1 MSTNLTHYWEKIP
14 PKYRQLAVY
23 ASAVGCVFLLSY
35 LFVTGGGA
43 SKKTANEEKKT
54 VREIFTPN
62 RLNDRFGIPG
72 IAHDLEDAN
81 RKINELTQKMAKLL
95 ETREGRQEQDNTKF
109 QTQVKQ
115 EVERQVQEFRKEDQK
130 NGQKNNEVKAHPPG
144 APGQAPHASLP
155 KGLLGK
161 FEKDKFPPDWLP
173 TQAKKDSKT
182 AASGSPLAGSHTAK
196 DIRVITAESSAREAA
211 GSSGQPGDIR
221 VVRGAKKSGSDDKKG
236 TFIPAGSIFSGTLL
250 TGMDA
255 PCGQAAKRDPFPV
268 LLRVKRVAI
277 LPNRYTADVRECFLV
292 ASGYGDLSS
301 ERAYLR
307 SERFSCIREDGKALE
322 NRVEMFATGED
333 GKAGIRGR
341 LVSKQGAI
349 IGRALLAGFMEGF
362 SKIFGKNPVLS
373 IDTGQNGFQ
382 RTTPF
387 QRNLSKDSMEAAGVA
402 GMGNALDNLSRYYL
416 DMAKDM
422 FPVVEIDA
430 GREVDFILISGVTLK
445 LQGNI

>member
-1 MSTNLTHYWEKIP
+1 M
-14 PKYRQLAVY
+14 
-23 ASAVGCVFLLSY
+23 
-35 LFVTGGGA
+35 
-43 SKKTANEEKKT
+43 
-54 VREIFTPN
+54 
-62 RLNDRFGIPG
+62 NDRFGIPG
-72 IAHDLEDAN
+72 LAHDLEEAN
-81 RKINELTQKMAKLL
+81 RKIDELTKKLAKVL
-95 ETREGRQEQDNTKF
+95 ETREIRQDQENLKI

-115 EVERQVQEFRKEDQK
+115 EVERQVQEIRKEEQK
-130 NGQKNNEVKAHPPG
+130 DGQKNKEVKAHPPG
-144 APGQAPHASLP
+144 PPGQAPQASLP
-155 KGLLGK
+155 KGPPGK
-161 FEKDKFPPDWLP
+161 FEKDKFPDWLP
-173 TQAKKDSKT
+173 TQAKKEVSKT
-182 AASGSPLAGSHTAK
+182 AAPGSPLAGSHTAK
-196 DIRVITAESSAREAA
+196 DIRVITAESSAREAGGA
-211 GSSGQPGDIR
+211 GGQPGDIK
-221 VVRGAKKSGSDDKKG
+221 VVRGEKKSRSNDEKG

-255 PCGQAAKRDPFPV
+255 PCGHGAKRDPFPV

-341 LVSKQGAI
+341 LVGKQGAI

-362 SKIFGKNPVLS
+362 SKVFGKSPVLT
-373 IDTGQNGFQ
+373 IDTGQQGFQ
-382 RTTPF
+382 RATPF
-387 QRNLSKDSMEAAGVA
+387 QRNLSKDSMEAAGIA

-430 GREVDFILISGVTLK
+430 GREVDFILINGVTLK

>member
-1 MSTNLTHYWEKIP
+1 LSSPWTHYWEKVP
-14 PKYRQLAVY
+14 PKYRQMAVY
-23 ASAVGCVFLLSY
+23 ASALGCVFLLSY
-35 LFVTGGGA
+35 LFVTGGP
-43 SKKTANEEKKT
+43 KKAANQENKKV
-54 VREIFTPN
+54 VREVLTPQ

-72 IAHDLEDAN
+72 IAHDLEEAN
-81 RKINELTQKMAKLL
+81 RKINELNRKIAKLL
-95 ETREGRQEQDNTKF
+95 ESRETRQEQDITKI
-109 QTQVKQ
+109 QMQVKQ
-115 EVERQVQEFRKEDQK
+115 EVDRQVQEFRKEGLQ
-130 NGQKNNEVKAHPPG
+130 NGQKNNEAKAHPS
-144 APGQAPHASLP
+144 APSGKAAPHSTS
-155 KGLLGK
+155 GK
-161 FEKDKFPPDWLP
+161 TPFGKNDKFPNWLP
-173 TQAKKDSKT
+173 ASAKPQNNAPRTSPP
-182 AASGSPLAGSHTAK
+182 GSPLPAPRTAK
-196 DIRVITAESSAREAA
+196 DIRVITAESSAREAR
-211 GSSGQPGDIR
+211 GSGGQPGDIR
-221 VVRGAKKSGSDDKKG
+221 VVRGAKSGAKDKKG

-268 LLRVKRVAI
+268 LLRVKRLAI

-322 NRVEMFATGED
+322 TRVEMFATGED

-362 SKIFGKNPVLS
+362 SKIFGKTPVLS
-373 IDTGQNGFQ
+373 IDTGQQGL
-382 RTTPF
+382 RSTTPF
-387 QRNLSKDSMEAAGVA
+387 QRNLSKDSMEAAGIA

-416 DMAKDM
+416 DMAKAI

-430 GREVDFILISGVTLK
+430 GREVDFILVSGVTLK